1 MRRANL
7 VDRDP
12 QVEAIEAAR
21 SNLRPDEAVQRV
33 FWLQRQYRSLWRN
46 RVPSSPVDPYEIIKT
61 LTQKRI
67 PFVFTGAHGIAAW
80 TGKPRST
87 QDVDVLVKA
96 GRNYARA
103 VKAITELYPQLEAR
117 RFPGITA
124 LFLAGETD
132 SVIDIVYPHRADIE
146 ETLEKAIW
154 AEDNKRGLRYRIPN
168 LEEALANKYG
178 AMLTPSRALDKR
190 LIDAADFTRMVQHS
204 TDPGRNPIDLERLAA
219 LGEKVWPGVGGVEIK
234 RLVAEV
240 MAGTAIDLN
249 ALVRRES

>member
-1 MRRANL
+1 M
-7 VDRDP
+7 
-12 QVEAIEAAR
+12 
-21 SNLRPDEAVQRV
+21 
-33 FWLQRQYRSLWRN
+33 
-46 RVPSSPVDPYEIIKT
+46 PSSPVDLYEIIKT

-67 PFVFTGAHGIAAW
+67 PFVLTGAHGIASW

-117 RFPGITA
+117 RLPGITA
-124 LFLAGETD
+124 LFLPGETD

-146 ETLEKAIW
+146 DTLAKAIW
-154 AEDNKRGLRYRIPN
+154 AEDKKRRLRYRIPN

-190 LIDAADFTRMVQHS
+190 LMDAADFTRMAHHS

-219 LGEKVWPGVGGVEIK
+219 LGEKVWPGGGGEEIK

-240 MAGTAIDLN
+240 LAGTAIDLN